1 MNRPFT
7 GRPFTGRHAAMVIC
21 GGFAVVI
28 AVNITLA
35 VSAGR
40 SHPGLVVDNS
50 YVASQNFNSWL
61 AEGRRQK
68 ALGWTV
74 SARSD
79 STALT
84 LSAVNSLGDPL
95 SGLKVVATLEHPLG
109 AETSRDVVLVETAPG
124 HYAAPH
130 GLAPG
135 QWLAE
140 FRLSRGSE
148 HYYLADRLVV
158 PG

>member
-1 MNRPFT
+1 MSRPFT
-7 GRPFTGRHAAMVIC
+7 GRDAALVIC
-21 GGFAVVI
+21 GGFALVI

-35 VSAGR
+35 VSATR
-40 SHPGLVVDNS
+40 SHPGLVVENS
-50 YVASQNFNSWL
+50 YVASQNFNGWL

-79 STALT
+79 ATALT

-95 SGLKVVATLEHPLG
+95 TGLKVVATLEHPLG
-109 AETSRDVVLVETAPG
+109 AESSRDVTLVETAPG
-124 HYAAPH
+124 HYAVPH

-135 QWLAE
+135 RWLAE
-140 FRLSRGSE
+140 FRLARGGE
-148 HYYLADRLVV
+148 HYYLADRLVI